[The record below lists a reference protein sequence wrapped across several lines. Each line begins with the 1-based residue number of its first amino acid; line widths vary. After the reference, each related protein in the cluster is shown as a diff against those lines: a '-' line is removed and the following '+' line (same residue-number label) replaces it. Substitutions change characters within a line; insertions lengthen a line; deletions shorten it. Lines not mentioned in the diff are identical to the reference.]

1 MKRIRRS
8 TFAKC
13 PAKTGSLPT
22 KRYRMLITDVESSSS
37 EKDFEAK
44 IEHRRATLDAVPS
57 GSKGVVVGVSNE
69 NKTLCNKLLSMGIVS
84 GTQIEVLSIAPLGDP
99 MKIQALG
106 YKLSLRRSEARSVEV
121 TLA

>member
-1 MKRIRRS
+1 
-8 TFAKC
+8 
-13 PAKTGSLPT
+13 
-22 KRYRMLITDVESSSS
+22 MLITDVESSSS

-44 IEHRRATLDAVPS
+44 AQHRRSTLDAVPS